1 MKKPF
6 SSWLGAGVL
15 TAGVLAVALAQA
27 SNASEQKVPLALT
40 NKGLVA
46 TKIITQP
53 AASTVVAGEAMAHS
67 CAGCHGT
74 LGRLGDEYFMPLAG
88 MPQGQFV
95 STMVDFREGKRP
107 GTLMG
112 HVAYAFSDAEIK
124 AMAVY
129 FEAVKPLPEGVEP

>member
-15 TAGVLAVALAQA
+15 TAGALAVALVQA
-27 SNASEQKVPLALT
+27 SNASEPKVPLALSMQR
-40 NKGLVA
+40 LAA
-46 TKIITQP
+46 TKTITEP

-95 STMVDFREGKRP
+95 RTMVDFREGKRP

-112 HVAYAFSDAEIK
+112 LVAHAFSDAELK

-129 FEAVKPLPEGVEP
+129 FAAVKPLPEGVKP